1 MMREPIIAQLSLADL
16 SGCALFGVDG
26 GGRVVLNLRRGL
38 EPRAEQTDPVLP
50 DLAQGACDQSPTGL
64 CIGAFMSDANSA
76 PAVTVPGEA
85 KVGAALNALWI
96 GGAAAPEPDIV
107 ARAFELIVEAAK
119 SASRLWPEFYEGAG
133 AARLVHSAATPLPAE
148 VAEAALRRG
157 LIPTPFALTPESG
170 AEQCDL
176 AFAFSAAAAKLPAT
190 LPVLSASSEGGDRVF
205 EIADGDSS
213 LLPGVRRW
221 SLPKGAASPSDIARA
236 LLSPP
241 RTFREATKL
250 RDYQSEDMGAAPRRY
265 AYDVLLRLIGEKAPS
280 AAAPDH
286 SWEAAATL
294 AQKAGPACAAT
305 IAALRAEYQRAD
317 AQALAYGQRWR
328 STLATRAFML
338 LLGSVMSGLVGTLFP
353 WLVVV
358 TVPIQVFATGMIFA
372 DRWFATHRRW
382 REKWVE
388 YRRLAEAARI
398 ARLCTLAGAP
408 FPGAHSN
415 DWLDWRLQRAIR
427 SAPPAGA
434 VREESASDTLDHLR
448 RIEIGDQIAYHH
460 SAFRRFRR
468 LDARL
473 KRAATIALFS
483 TVAVGFVFAV
493 LALTGRGSW
502 TIPLTSSLSLAL
514 SAAPGL
520 YAALDGLRGQLD
532 VTRQAQRSGRIAAG
546 LRRLAR
552 ELADIPPS
560 AALARAA
567 ALRAANIMGEDV
579 MRWERV
585 VGVV

>member
-1 MMREPIIAQLSLADL
+1 
-16 SGCALFGVDG
+16 
-26 GGRVVLNLRRGL
+26 
-38 EPRAEQTDPVLP
+38 
-50 DLAQGACDQSPTGL
+50 
-64 CIGAFMSDANSA
+64 MSDAKSA
-76 PAVTVPGEA
+76 PATAASGGP
-85 KVGAALNALWI
+85 KVAAALNALWI
-96 GGAAAPEPDIV
+96 DGAGAPDQNTA

-119 SASRLWPEFYEGAG
+119 SAARLWPEFYEGAG

-148 VAEAALRRG
+148 IAEAALRCG
-157 LIPTPFALTPESG
+157 VIPTPFALTLESG

-176 AFAFSAAAAKLPAT
+176 ALAS
-190 LPVLSASSEGGDRVF
+190 SASGAQTPGSLPILAAMPNGGDGAI
-205 EIADGDSS
+205 EIIDSASS
-213 LLPGVRRW
+213 LLPGARRW
-221 SLPKGAASPSDIARA
+221 PRPTGAASPSDIAQA
-236 LLSPP
+236 ILSPP

-250 RDYQSEDMGAAPRRY
+250 RDYQSEDMRATPRRY
-265 AYDVLLRLIGEKAPS
+265 AYDILLRFIGEKAPS
-280 AAAPDH
+280 AAVPDH
-286 SWEAAATL
+286 SWDFAAAL
-294 AQKAGPACAAT
+294 AQKQGPAYTAT

-328 STLATRAFML
+328 STLATRSFML

-372 DRWFATHRRW
+372 DRWFATRRRW
-382 REKWVE
+382 REKWIE

-398 ARLCTLAGAP
+398 ARFCTLAGAP
-408 FPGAHSN
+408 LPGARAT
-415 DWLDWRLQRAIR
+415 DWLDWRLRRAIR
-427 SAPPAGA
+427 SAPPTGA
-434 VREESASDTLDHLR
+434 VPEEWAADTLDHLR
-448 RIEIGDQIAYHH
+448 KVEIADQIAYHH
-460 SAFRRFRR
+460 GAFRRFRR

-483 TVAVGFVFAV
+483 TIAVGFIFAL

-502 TIPLTSSLSLAL
+502 TIPLTSALSLAL

-520 YAALDGLRGQLD
+520 YAALDGLRSQLD

-585 VGVV
+585 MGVV